1 MLLEQKNLA
10 RRRLGE
16 GWAGFQGAEV
26 QKDVNY
32 PGEKKVRVH
41 LIAWP

>member
-16 GWAGFQGAEV
+16 GWAGFQGGEV
-26 QKDVNY
+26 QKDVN
-32 PGEKKVRVH
+32 
-41 LIAWP
+41 